1 MKATTSPAVSNLF
14 ERKRLI
20 VMMIRDR
27 QQSESPKMRSG
38 FLFGEWLVP
47 ANRFHKYPSQDREKY
62 IGQTHAHIEKVDSQ
76 LIRCDLFL

>member
-1 MKATTSPAVSNLF
+1 
-14 ERKRLI
+14 
-20 VMMIRDR
+20 MMIRDR

-62 IGQTHAHIEKVDSQ
+62 IGQTHAHI
-76 LIRCDLFL
+76 